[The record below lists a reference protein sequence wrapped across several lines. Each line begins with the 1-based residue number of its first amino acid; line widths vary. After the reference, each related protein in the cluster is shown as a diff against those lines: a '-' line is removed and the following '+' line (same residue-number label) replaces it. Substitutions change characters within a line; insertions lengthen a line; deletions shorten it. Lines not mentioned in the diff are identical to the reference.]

1 MHILM
6 KILLITDSLGKG
18 GKERQILELLKGLQQ
33 YPKIELDLAI
43 FSREIGFP
51 KIFDMGVPL
60 HILDRKPKKDPR
72 VFWKFYKLC
81 KQLQPDLI
89 HSWGSMPTIY
99 ALPAAKKLKI
109 KLINAM
115 IQDAPPNMS
124 IWDSRRLR
132 SWLTMPFSD
141 QVVGNSMAGLESYRA
156 PTERSFCMYNGFDLN
171 RVKPLFTEEE
181 IREKFQI
188 QTPYIV
194 GMVGA
199 FADRKDYFTFID
211 AAIAI
216 LQNRKDISFLAI
228 GEGKNRSLCESKVPQ
243 DLKKYIQFTGL
254 QDEVESLVNT
264 FHIGVLATN
273 KRVHGEGIANVIMEY
288 MAMGKPVIATDAGGT
303 REIVLHGENGYLVE
317 DQDSRQ
323 LADYIIELID
333 QPEKAKE
340 FGEKGRN
347 LLENAFNME
356 KMVDEHVKLYEK
368 ALNISEITM
377 KQLS

>member
-1 MHILM
+1 MHIFM

-18 GKERQILELLKGLQQ
+18 GKERQILELLKGLQH

-43 FSREIGFP
+43 FSREISFP
-51 KIFDMGVPL
+51 VIYEMGVPL
-60 HILDRKPKKDPR
+60 HIFDRKPKKDPR
-72 VFWKFYKLC
+72 VFWRFYKLC
-81 KQLQPDLI
+81 KQLRPDLI

-115 IQDAPPNMS
+115 IQDAPPKMS
-124 IWDSRRLR
+124 ILDSRRIR
-132 SWLTMPFSD
+132 SFLTMPFSD
-141 QVVGNSMAGLESYRA
+141 QVVGNSLAGLESYKA
-156 PTERSFCMYNGFDLN
+156 PKERSSCMYNGFDLN
-171 RVKPLFTEEE
+171 RAKPLFSERE
-181 IREKFQI
+181 IREKFHI
-188 QTPYIV
+188 QTPFIV

-211 AAIAI
+211 AAITI
-216 LQNRKDISFLAI
+216 LQHRKDISFLAI
-228 GEGKNRSLCESKVPQ
+228 GEGKNRSLCESRVPQ
-243 DLKKYIQFTGL
+243 DLKKYILFTGL

-264 FHIGVLATN
+264 FNVGVLATN

-303 REIVLHGENGYLVE
+303 HEIVLHGENGYLIE
-317 DQDSRQ
+317 DQDSQQ
-323 LADYIIELID
+323 LATYMLELID
-333 QPEKAKE
+333 NPNRAKE
-340 FGEKGRN
+340 LGEKGRN
-347 LLENAFNME
+347 LLENGFNME

-368 ALNISEITM
+368 ALNISEISM